1 MTRLLLL
8 VVALGVV
15 AVLVLA
21 MRRPDTFRIE
31 RTVAIDAPPERIF
44 PLIAD
49 LRAFAGWSPFEA
61 KDPAMK
67 RAYSG
72 PASGPG
78 ATYDFDG
85 NNQVGKGRVRITGAE
100 PPRRVTMTLDMHSP
114 MEAHNVVEFTLA
126 PSGGTTTVT
135 WSMHG
140 PSPFIGKLLG
150 VFMDMDGMVGRDFEA
165 GLAALKA
172 AAEAPGLQAPA
183 S

>member
-1 MTRLLLL
+1 VTRLVLLAI
-8 VVALGVV
+8 ALAVV

-21 MRRPDTFRIE
+21 ARRPDTFRIE
-31 RTVAIDAPPERIF
+31 RSVVIDAAPERIF

-49 LRAFAGWSPFEA
+49 LRAFATWSPFER
-61 KDPAMK
+61 KDPAM
-67 RAYSG
+67 RRTYSG

-85 NNQVGKGRVRITGAE
+85 NNQVGKGRVQITGAE

-126 PSGGTTTVT
+126 PSGGATTVT
-135 WSMHG
+135 WAMHG

-150 VFMDMDGMVGRDFEA
+150 IFMDMDGMVGRDFEA
-165 GLAALKA
+165 GLATLKA
-172 AAEAPGLQAPA
+172 AAEAPSLASPAP
-183 S
+183 